1 MIVNTVDAAKNQKE
15 GTATED
21 ATDYSN
27 IVAEVIVKTERDI
40 FELIGMEYLNPR
52 EREYGK

>member
-1 MIVNTVDAAKNQKE
+1 MRELANTQGYTINEYGVYKYVDKKK
-15 GTATED
+15 G
-21 ATDYSN
+21 YK
-27 IVAEVIVKTERDI
+27 VIVKTERDI